1 MRRGPLGDMFPP
13 GYFGS
18 GAGSTTTS
26 ESTRP
31 GGDAAATVR
40 ALAAQDIEAFKA
52 AEMKEFRASLQAREA
67 ELLKVLAEEWKA
79 RDQEREMTLAHK
91 AEE

>member
-1 MRRGPLGDMFPP
+1 
-13 GYFGS
+13 
-18 GAGSTTTS
+18 
-26 ESTRP
+26 
-31 GGDAAATVR
+31 
-40 ALAAQDIEAFKA
+40 
-52 AEMKEFRASLQAREA
+52 MKEFRASLQAREA